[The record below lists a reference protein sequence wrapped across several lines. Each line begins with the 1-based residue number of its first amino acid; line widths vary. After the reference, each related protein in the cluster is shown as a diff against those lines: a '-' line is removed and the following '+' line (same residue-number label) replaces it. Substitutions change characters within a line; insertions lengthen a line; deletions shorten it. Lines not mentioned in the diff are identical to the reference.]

1 MSSLEHQQA
10 HSATGSQSGS
20 QSMYQQI
27 EAENPQNHDRRGPF
41 PESLDKDI
49 ATALINMGIPR
60 LSYVQQ
66 VIIRCFFDEQ
76 SLEVTGNLHASGKT
90 LASLVAIA
98 DQVTKHHC
106 SLLDGVSV
114 AHESNSGAPFAV
126 LLFDT
131 QEQAQAAYSLNQ
143 ELLAIVNNN
152 LAADNK
158 PRIEVGLYHGKLGG
172 GIMRA
177 NSGAN
182 NTSST
187 EDTII
192 SETTSP
198 GHILCA
204 TPGRLMHAFDNKR
217 HGILKATNLKFFF
230 MKNVDKLMQ
239 MGHTKEGALQ
249 MLQTVKA
256 DNSVVRIITCSP
268 ELPTKERLQ
277 IKSSVHI
284 FSHPRELRLRS
295 TDFLIRNDY
304 KFSTTAED
312 QWSKPIDLWH
322 FLESWIVDRGQGK
335 GATLL
340 IFAQTVAETDNITR
354 FLRDHVSKVPGIDAE
369 ELIRQLPSK
378 VPVRRNHEAGG
389 PRSRSE
395 YGFPSFSKYTR
406 ILVAMP
412 NSYNQEFG
420 NNPDILIYSVDT
432 VATWDYLQSRTGR
445 RGYRGIV
452 TTFLATDQVPLMR
465 DIVTAFG
472 RKARRVPRDLA
483 GMLDKALSL
492 AGPGAFPLD
501 PVAVDNAGLPL
512 IRKDDDQSSK
522 RSRHRGGSRGG
533 RGGRGARGGRK
544 K

>member
-1 MSSLEHQQA
+1 
-10 HSATGSQSGS
+10 
-20 QSMYQQI
+20 
-27 EAENPQNHDRRGPF
+27 
-41 PESLDKDI
+41 
-49 ATALINMGIPR
+49 MGIPR
-60 LSYVQQ
+60 LSLVQQ
-66 VIIRCFFDEQ
+66 EIIRCFSNEE
-76 SLEVTGNLHASGKT
+76 SLEVIGNLHAYGKT

-114 AHESNSGAPFAV
+114 AHESNYGAPFAV
-126 LLFDT
+126 LLFDA
-131 QEQAQAAYSLNQ
+131 QEQAQVAYSLTQ
-143 ELLAIVNNN
+143 ELLVTVNDN

-158 PRIEVGLYHGKLGG
+158 PRIEVGLYHGKLEG

-182 NTSST
+182 TTSST

-192 SETTSP
+192 SGTISP

-204 TPGRLMHAFDNKR
+204 TPRRLMHAFDNKR

-239 MGHTKEGALQ
+239 MGHTKKGALQ

-256 DNSVVRIITCSP
+256 DNGVVRTLTCSP
-268 ELPTKERLQ
+268 QLPTKDRLQ
-277 IKSSVHI
+277 IQSSVHI
-284 FSHPRELRLRS
+284 FSYPTEMRLRS

-304 KFSTTAED
+304 KFSTAAKD
-312 QWSKPIDLWH
+312 HGSRLYDLWH
-322 FLESWIVDRGQGK
+322 YLESWLVNRGQEK
-335 GATLL
+335 GASLL
-340 IFAQTVAETDNITR
+340 IFAQTIAEANEITR
-354 FLRDHVSKVPGIDAE
+354 FLRNHVSELPGINAG

-378 VPVRRNHEAGG
+378 VPVGHDPEAGG
-389 PRSRSE
+389 RQFRGE
-395 YGFPSFSKYTR
+395 YGYPSFSKYTR
-406 ILVAMP
+406 VLVAIP

-432 VATWDYLQSRTGR
+432 VATWDYFQSRTGR

-452 TTFLATDQVPLMR
+452 KTFLATDQVPLMR

-501 PVAVDNAGLPL
+501 TVAVDNAGLPL
-512 IRKDDDQSSK
+512 IRNDGDQSSK